1 MILFAFSG
9 TVWLNQRE
17 GNYAIQDQKIHA
29 NITVQADEHEKKFD
43 SPVSK
48 TAESFFAPDSNTW
61 RTQKFK
67 KMKTIQLAN

>member
-17 GNYAIQDQKIHA
+17 GNYPIQDQKIHA
-29 NITVQADEHEKKFD
+29 NIIVQADEHEKKFD

-48 TAESFFAPDSNTW
+48 AAESIFCSGF
-61 RTQKFK
+61 
-67 KMKTIQLAN
+67 